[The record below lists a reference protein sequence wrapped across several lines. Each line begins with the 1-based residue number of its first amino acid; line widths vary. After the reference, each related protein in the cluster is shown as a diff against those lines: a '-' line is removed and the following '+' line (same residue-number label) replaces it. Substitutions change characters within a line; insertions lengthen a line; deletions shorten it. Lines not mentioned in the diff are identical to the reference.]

1 MFGSLIHFLSRRG
14 CTRDHFRVR
23 TLCNFSS
30 TAFVIKMIVTTVV
43 CHHFHWLPILLVP
56 AGLRV
61 HIISSDHSDGIPAWL
76 VNRLTGFVF
85 ALGFHR
91 VSCDHEVRDFPCR
104 SVCGAVSFNFI
115 GFRLGLCPRVTKYS
129 AVWHLHGY
137 LRDRFEAALM
147 SAGPVSRPWVWG
159 FW

>member
-1 MFGSLIHFLSRRG
+1 MIQGGRVVSCVRVLDPLLVSSWVHQGSLSCEDIVQLFKH
-14 CTRDHFRVR
+14 CVCDQ
-23 TLCNFSS
+23 
-30 TAFVIKMIVTTVV
+30 MIVTTVV

-137 LRDRFEAALM
+137 LGKTTD
-147 SAGPVSRPWVWG
+147 
-159 FW
+159 